1 MYDKITKKMEKIYNI
16 LNTFRFR
23 YLKIYPYLDK
33 NYGNRERSKTEY
45 NYDDYQ
51 EILYEE
57 YKRKKEYKQN
67 KTHSILRIRG
77 SSF

>member
-16 LNTFRFR
+16 FNTFRFR

-33 NYGNRERSKTEY
+33 NYENRERSKTEY

-57 YKRKKEYKQN
+57 YKRKKEFKKN
-67 KTHSILRIRG
+67 KTQSILRIRG